1 MKTKLL
7 GVMLLAG
14 GSLFAETHFSVG
26 IGVGGYG
33 YAAPPVVAYASP
45 YPGDGSEWID
55 GYWYQVGPR
64 RLWRE
69 GYWGRRSYGRGFVVA
84 PRYEGNRYEGNRYGN
99 NYRGNGNGSGY
110 NRNQSYGNSYNGNAI
125 KSFGNGFN
133 GNGNGAAATG
143 TSPMRLRSQ
152 PVQREQ

>member
-14 GSLFAETHFSVG
+14 SSLFAESPFSVG

-33 YAAPPVVAYASP
+33 YAAPPVVAYAAP
-45 YPGDGSEWID
+45 YPGDGYEWID

-69 GYWGRRSYGRGFVVA
+69 GYWGRRSYGRGYVA
-84 PRYEGNRYEGNRYGN
+84 PRYEGNRYGQS
-99 NYRGNGNGSGY
+99 YRGNSSGY
-110 NRNQSYGNSYNGNAI
+110 NRNQSFGNS
-125 KSFGNGFN
+125 FN
-133 GNGNGAAATG
+133 GNNNGSNYNRNQSNRNGNSNG
-143 TSPMRLRSQ
+143 SDFNRSNG
-152 PVQREQ
+152 RR